1 MTVSRMHN
9 GVPVIVEL
17 IRDVQIEHKK
27 GTPRKRLGATELDVL
42 REAEEPAQNEAEEEQ
57 IKRQEVIQKE
67 AQVTKTAAAAARK
80 SIMEKEAAATKA
92 EEDRKRE
99 EEERKLKR
107 NALLSPSG
115 KVVEGGFLSP
125 SPHARHST
133 IGDLQDQR
141 QDEQCK
147 FKDVEVPS
155 KLCDAKTAEIA
166 SLRRDLEESNLRCGL
181 ASQRIRGL
189 VPERDQLA
197 TENQALKAEAQ
208 ALKAD
213 LESKDAEILALQ
225 SAAKTWENEV
235 SAVSTALEAKVQKLK
250 EALLSKDAEIETLN
264 NTLKEMKAG
273 AAAKATEPNVQSA
286 PQATKASQ
294 SSSIMPPA
302 AHASPDGAKSSED
315 MRANA
320 NCSSPARRWVMA
332 PRAVEEC
339 ELKAEEALQHKE
351 NNDDGQNLTAAVRSA
366 AATPSAWPQYNGSAG
381 GSSCGRSTRSSIWAS
396 NTKLGIGAY
405 FQKSEAHPDAFEVK
419 KIEANGPL
427 DACKL
432 VSVGDH
438 IIAVDGQPVHGKSLT
453 QLAMTVMGTPN
464 SSIECSFRKKDTR
477 ELITVSLVRDTKG
490 GAGSQA
496 QTSEKILQA
505 QTSEKISQAEKIH
518 PIALSNQTSAAA
530 DPIDSTQ
537 LARHRYVSS
546 SQPAN
551 VEISLYLHVAATER
565 GHASHPLT
573 KNLE

>member
-1 MTVSRMHN
+1 
-9 GVPVIVEL
+9 
-17 IRDVQIEHKK
+17 
-27 GTPRKRLGATELDVL
+27 
-42 REAEEPAQNEAEEEQ
+42 
-57 IKRQEVIQKE
+57 
-67 AQVTKTAAAAARK
+67 
-80 SIMEKEAAATKA
+80 
-92 EEDRKRE
+92 
-99 EEERKLKR
+99 
-107 NALLSPSG
+107 
-115 KVVEGGFLSP
+115 VEGGFLSP
-125 SPHARHST
+125 SPHARHSR
-133 IGDLQDQR
+133 IVDLQDQR

-155 KLCDAKTAEIA
+155 KLCDTKTAEIA
-166 SLRRDLEESNLRCGL
+166 SLRRDLEEANLRCGL

-189 VPERDQLA
+189 IPERDQLA

-213 LESKDAEILALQ
+213 LESRDAEILALQ

-264 NTLKEMKAG
+264 NTLKELKAG
-273 AAAKATEPNVQSA
+273 AAAEATEPNVQSA

-302 AHASPDGAKSSED
+302 AHGSPDGAKSSED
-315 MRANA
+315 SRAND
-320 NCSSPARRWVMA
+320 SSPARRRAMA

-339 ELKAEEALQHKE
+339 ELKAEEALQQKE
-351 NNDDGQNLTAAVRSA
+351 NNNDGQTLTAAVRSA

-396 NTKLGIGAY
+396 NTKVGIGAY

-496 QTSEKILQA
+496 QTSA
-505 QTSEKISQAEKIH
+505 KISQA
-518 PIALSNQTSAAA
+518 
-530 DPIDSTQ
+530 
-537 LARHRYVSS
+537 
-546 SQPAN
+546 
-551 VEISLYLHVAATER
+551 
-565 GHASHPLT
+565 
-573 KNLE
+573 KNI